1 MAVPKYDEFMLPILE
16 ILAGGSQHSR
26 KELAVLAADRL
37 SISEEERAEL
47 LPSGRV
53 LLYQNRSAWAVT
65 YLFKAG
71 LLDRVR
77 AGQYRISER
86 GVAVLEK
93 KPPKIDI
100 SFLKQF
106 PEFLHFYLGV
116 EEGEAEN
123 YLPEDLRP
131 STSVERLTPQDQLD
145 QAVTALRRDLSQ
157 EFLDRIMQNSPSF
170 FESLVIELLVKMG
183 YGGSRQDA
191 GQVVGGP
198 VMVGL
203 MA

>member
-37 SISEEERAEL
+37 NISEEERVEL

-77 AGQYRISER
+77 AGQYRISAR

-93 KPPKIDI
+93 KPSKIDI

-116 EEGEAEN
+116 EEDEAEN
-123 YLPEDLRP
+123 YF
-131 STSVERLTPQDQLD
+131 PQ
-145 QAVTALRRDLSQ
+145 T
-157 EFLDRIMQNSPSF
+157 
-170 FESLVIELLVKMG
+170 
-183 YGGSRQDA
+183 
-191 GQVVGGP
+191 
-198 VMVGL
+198 
-203 MA
+203 